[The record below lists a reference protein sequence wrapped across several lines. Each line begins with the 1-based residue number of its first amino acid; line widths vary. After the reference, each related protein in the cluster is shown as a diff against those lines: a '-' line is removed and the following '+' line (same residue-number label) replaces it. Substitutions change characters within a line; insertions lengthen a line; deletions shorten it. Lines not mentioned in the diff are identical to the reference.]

1 MGATPQVAWEDVER
15 ALDQALTLAPDDRSA
30 FLEQT
35 RSGNPALAAEVERLL
50 IAVEDSGGFLA
61 ESGLAFAPALV
72 ARVAEHCSLM
82 PGDRFENYEV
92 VRELGRGGMATV
104 YLAQDL
110 RHGRQ
115 VALKVLLPELS
126 ASFGADRFA
135 REIAF
140 AARLNHPHIL
150 PLHDSG
156 TIDLGVGEQVLFYSM
171 PYVDGRSLRDR
182 LREEPQLPIPEA
194 IRIASQVADALEYA
208 HRHDVVHRDIKPE
221 NILLTDE
228 HAFVADLGIARAL
241 DRAATD
247 GVTQPGLVLGTPAYM
262 SPEQSASAPLDGRS
276 DVYSLGCV
284 LYEMLAG
291 HPPFAGTTAQ
301 AVLARHAVDPVPSLR
316 TVRRTVPAGVEQAIE
331 RALAK
336 VPADRFATAREF
348 AEALAA
354 PDPAPEPDPELP
366 GRAPAPLSPRQRK
379 VTLAALAVL
388 PLVLMGDW
396 GLPRRPEQI
405 ALDPKRVIVAPFTN
419 NTGDPSLTTLGDMT
433 ADQLA
438 SGIAEIQLVQ
448 VVDARGVQ
456 GADAGTEARLGNGDV
471 RTLAQGLGAGAVL
484 WGSYHRRG
492 DSLLF
497 QAQLSD
503 TRSGQIVVPIQSAT
517 GPAADPSTG
526 IELLRQHAM
535 AALAWYFDPQ
545 VASIEDVSR
554 PSTFVWHFNHPIGA
568 LENSSRPST
577 YEAFREFIAGGEFH
591 DVDHWRRAY
600 ALDSTFTLPLI
611 EIARQGDYFGGCDLT
626 DSIAEALRL
635 RHDRLPALDRARLD
649 AVVAGCHGQRGLQL
663 EAARAAVN
671 AAGRSEDDALYLN
684 RWLRRTGF
692 LREAVAVYERFDPAN
707 AGNGLIMPYH
717 LLGEHEKELAAAEA
731 ALRADPGKLGFM
743 ACEARANVGL
753 GRLDQMEQVLEAM
766 LKVPTNAETWGL
778 TQAFAFSQVA
788 RDLEAHGYSAE
799 ARDLHERALAWYR
812 SRPLEEQDRNGA
824 HLCRRPVRGRTLGG
838 SPHRCAAPH
847 RNRGPG

>member
-15 ALDQALTLAPDDRSA
+15 VLDQALTLAPDDRSA
-30 FLEQT
+30 LLEQT
-35 RSGNPALAAEVERLL
+35 RSVNPALAAEVERLL
-50 IAVEDSGGFLA
+50 HAVEVSSGFLA

-82 PGDRFENYEV
+82 PGDRFEVYEV

-194 IRIASQVADALEYA
+194 LRIASQVADALEYA

-262 SPEQSASAPLDGRS
+262 SPEQSATAQVDGRS

-291 HPPFAGTTAQ
+291 HPPFPGTTAQ

-336 VPADRFATAREF
+336 VPADRFATARDF

-366 GRAPAPLSPRQRK
+366 GRAAGPAQPPPAQ
-379 VTLAALAVL
+379 
-388 PLVLMGDW
+388 GH
-396 GLPRRPEQI
+396 
-405 ALDPKRVIVAPFTN
+405 
-419 NTGDPSLTTLGDMT
+419 
-433 ADQLA
+433 
-438 SGIAEIQLVQ
+438 
-448 VVDARGVQ
+448 ARG
-456 GADAGTEARLGNGDV
+456 T
-471 RTLAQGLGAGAVL
+471 
-484 WGSYHRRG
+484 RR
-492 DSLLF
+492 S
-497 QAQLSD
+497 
-503 TRSGQIVVPIQSAT
+503 P
-517 GPAADPSTG
+517 TG
-526 IELLRQHAM
+526 I
-535 AALAWYFDPQ
+535 D
-545 VASIEDVSR
+545 
-554 PSTFVWHFNHPIGA
+554 G
-568 LENSSRPST
+568 
-577 YEAFREFIAGGEFH
+577 
-591 DVDHWRRAY
+591 
-600 ALDSTFTLPLI
+600 
-611 EIARQGDYFGGCDLT
+611 
-626 DSIAEALRL
+626 
-635 RHDRLPALDRARLD
+635 
-649 AVVAGCHGQRGLQL
+649 
-663 EAARAAVN
+663 
-671 AAGRSEDDALYLN
+671 
-684 RWLRRTGF
+684 
-692 LREAVAVYERFDPAN
+692 
-707 AGNGLIMPYH
+707 
-717 LLGEHEKELAAAEA
+717 
-731 ALRADPGKLGFM
+731 
-743 ACEARANVGL
+743 
-753 GRLDQMEQVLEAM
+753 
-766 LKVPTNAETWGL
+766 
-778 TQAFAFSQVA
+778 
-788 RDLEAHGYSAE
+788 
-799 ARDLHERALAWYR
+799 
-812 SRPLEEQDRNGA
+812 
-824 HLCRRPVRGRTLGG
+824 
-838 SPHRCAAPH
+838 
-847 RNRGPG
+847 

>member
-1 MGATPQVAWEDVER
+1 M
-15 ALDQALTLAPDDRSA
+15 
-30 FLEQT
+30 
-35 RSGNPALAAEVERLL
+35 
-50 IAVEDSGGFLA
+50 EDSGGFLA

-221 NILLTDE
+221 NILLTDD

-262 SPEQSASAPLDGRS
+262 SPEQSASCSGRWAERRVQS
-276 DVYSLGCV
+276 RLRVVRDARGPSTVCRDH
-284 LYEMLAG
+284 LAG
-291 HPPFAGTTAQ
+291 GTCAPCRGPRS
-301 AVLARHAVDPVPSLR
+301 LAPDGAADGAP
-316 TVRRTVPAGVEQAIE
+316 GVEQAIE

-577 YEAFREFIAGGEFH
+577 YEAFREFIAGGEF
-591 DVDHWRRAY
+591 
-600 ALDSTFTLPLI
+600 
-611 EIARQGDYFGGCDLT
+611 
-626 DSIAEALRL
+626 
-635 RHDRLPALDRARLD
+635 
-649 AVVAGCHGQRGLQL
+649 RG
-663 EAARAAVN
+663 
-671 AAGRSEDDALYLN
+671 
-684 RWLRRTGF
+684 
-692 LREAVAVYERFDPAN
+692 
-707 AGNGLIMPYH
+707 
-717 LLGEHEKELAAAEA
+717 
-731 ALRADPGKLGFM
+731 
-743 ACEARANVGL
+743 
-753 GRLDQMEQVLEAM
+753 
-766 LKVPTNAETWGL
+766 
-778 TQAFAFSQVA
+778 
-788 RDLEAHGYSAE
+788 
-799 ARDLHERALAWYR
+799 
-812 SRPLEEQDRNGA
+812 
-824 HLCRRPVRGRTLGG
+824 VRG
-838 SPHRCAAPH
+838 
-847 RNRGPG
+847 

>member
-194 IRIASQVADALEYA
+194 LRIASQVADALEYA

-262 SPEQSASAPLDGRS
+262 SPEQSADCSGRWAERRVQSRLRAVRDAGGPSAVCRDH
-276 DVYSLGCV
+276 
-284 LYEMLAG
+284 LAG
-291 HPPFAGTTAQ
+291 GTCAPCRGPRS
-301 AVLARHAVDPVPSLR
+301 LAPDGA
-316 TVRRTVPAGVEQAIE
+316 
-331 RALAK
+331 
-336 VPADRFATAREF
+336 ADG
-348 AEALAA
+348 AA
-354 PDPAPEPDPELP
+354 PAWSRQSN
-366 GRAPAPLSPRQRK
+366 GRWPR
-379 VTLAALAVL
+379 
-388 PLVLMGDW
+388 
-396 GLPRRPEQI
+396 
-405 ALDPKRVIVAPFTN
+405 
-419 NTGDPSLTTLGDMT
+419 
-433 ADQLA
+433 
-438 SGIAEIQLVQ
+438 
-448 VVDARGVQ
+448 
-456 GADAGTEARLGNGDV
+456 
-471 RTLAQGLGAGAVL
+471 
-484 WGSYHRRG
+484 Y
-492 DSLLF
+492 
-497 QAQLSD
+497 
-503 TRSGQIVVPIQSAT
+503 
-517 GPAADPSTG
+517 
-526 IELLRQHAM
+526 
-535 AALAWYFDPQ
+535 
-545 VASIEDVSR
+545 
-554 PSTFVWHFNHPIGA
+554 
-568 LENSSRPST
+568 
-577 YEAFREFIAGGEFH
+577 
-591 DVDHWRRAY
+591 
-600 ALDSTFTLPLI
+600 
-611 EIARQGDYFGGCDLT
+611 
-626 DSIAEALRL
+626 
-635 RHDRLPALDRARLD
+635 
-649 AVVAGCHGQRGLQL
+649 
-663 EAARAAVN
+663 
-671 AAGRSEDDALYLN
+671 
-684 RWLRRTGF
+684 RRTG
-692 LREAVAVYERFDPAN
+692 LRRHGSSP
-707 AGNGLIMPYH
+707 
-717 LLGEHEKELAAAEA
+717 
-731 ALRADPGKLGFM
+731 R
-743 ACEARANVGL
+743 RWR
-753 GRLDQMEQVLEAM
+753 RL
-766 LKVPTNAETWGL
+766 T
-778 TQAFAFSQVA
+778 
-788 RDLEAHGYSAE
+788 R
-799 ARDLHERALAWYR
+799 RR
-812 SRPLEEQDRNGA
+812 SRIQSSLGA
-824 HLCRRPVRGRTLGG
+824 HRPPSAPDSARSHSRH
-838 SPHRCAAPH
+838 SPFSHWY
-847 RNRGPG
+847 